1 MARYQSI
8 QMNTFEII
16 NTQKET
22 SKLILLDGT
31 LIYIAFI
38 GKIHL

>member
-1 MARYQSI
+1 MVVHQSI

-16 NTQKET
+16 NKQKGT
-22 SKLILLDGT
+22 SKFILLDGT
-31 LIYIAFI
+31 LRYIALI